1 MKKGSFQLK
10 YTAFAAFF
18 ALICLVTASASAEDT
33 PSGEGEALKPAAAQP
48 EAPVAAEAA
57 ESDWDS
63 DDWGEDENKA
73 PTTPPEYT
81 YSLERLR
88 KLAVERNVGM
98 REAEWREK
106 FGQAQ
111 AMEAWW
117 AWWPEIKLL
126 SALSA
131 APDYN
136 APDPQTDPLGFVGYS
151 KETDPT
157 NTGLDGI
164 VWGAELSLTQP
175 LFTFGKIWNTRKMGP
190 LAEQYGKENLRKTR
204 SKLLNDVTRLYY
216 SMLLLGEMQR
226 VLKEGQGYIDD
237 ATNQLEK
244 MLAEGAEGAEPEDL
258 YKIELMQGEKDA
270 RAEEIREGQAL
281 SQKAMRVLLNLPAD
295 EPIYLDRDRLPKA
308 PTDDIS
314 YDETL
319 KLMRD
324 ERPEMRMLKLGSEM
338 ADRKKRVEWG
348 RFFPDFFL
356 RLVYDY
362 RIASEIQDV
371 RNPFFNDPYN
381 KNSFSGYLGLQ
392 YKFDVPLQ
400 VARHRQAEYEKAR
413 FDSSREYMEE
423 GMALELKQAVEKL
436 ITAARQAE
444 IRKRSFK
451 TGKKWVT
458 AALMDYSLGIHDPD
472 NIMDALTTY
481 FQTQLTYYGAV
492 QKALL
497 AQCELDLLAAAY
509 LAEEGKS
516 KAATDENSDNDA
528 AAADETPSGA
538 YVEEEDEE
546 LE

>member
-1 MKKGSFQLK
+1 MKKGSSQLK
-10 YTAFAAFF
+10 YSALVAFF
-18 ALICLVTASASAEDT
+18 ALVCLLSFSASAQNK
-33 PSGEGEALKPAAAQP
+33 PAGEGEARIPAVAEHESAA
-48 EAPVAAEAA
+48 AAEAS
-57 ESDWDS
+57 E
-63 DDWGEDENKA
+63 DDWNSDEWGAEDTTVPE
-73 PTTPPEYT
+73 TPPEYT

-88 KLAVERNVGM
+88 KLALERNVGM

-117 AWWPEIKLL
+117 AWWPEIKVL

-136 APDPQTDPLGFVGYS
+136 APDPKTDPLGFVSYS

-157 NTGLDGI
+157 STGLDGV
-164 VWGAELSLTQP
+164 VWGAELTLTQP
-175 LFTFGKIWNTRKMGP
+175 LFTFGKIWNTRKLGP
-190 LAEQYGKENLRKTR
+190 LAEQYGKENLRKTK
-204 SKLLNDVTRLYY
+204 SKLINDVTRLYY
-216 SMLLLGEMQR
+216 SMLLLSEMQR

-237 ATNQLEK
+237 ATDQLKK
-244 MLAEGAEGAEPEDL
+244 MLEEGAEGAEPEDL
-258 YKIELMQGEKDA
+258 YKLELMQSEKDA
-270 RAEEIREGQAL
+270 RAEEIREGREL
-281 SQKAMRVLLNLPAD
+281 SLKAMRVLLNLPAD
-295 EPIYLDRDRLPKA
+295 QPVYLDRDRLPPA
-308 PTDDIS
+308 PGDDVS
-314 YDETL
+314 FDDLL
-319 KLMRD
+319 KLMRN
-324 ERPEMRMLKLGSEM
+324 ERPEIRMLKLGAEM
-338 ADRKKRVEWG
+338 ADRKKRIEWG
-348 RFFPDFFL
+348 KFFPDFFL

-362 RIASEIQDV
+362 RVASEIQDI

-392 YKFDVPLQ
+392 YKFDIPLQ
-400 VARHRQAEYEKAR
+400 IARHRQAEYEKAR
-413 FDSSREYMEE
+413 FDSSREYLEE

-472 NIMDALTTY
+472 NIMDALSTY
-481 FQTQLTYYGAV
+481 FQTQLNYYSAV

-497 AQCELDLLAAAY
+497 AKCELDLLAAAY
-509 LAEEGKS
+509 LEEGNNLPS
-516 KAATDENSDNDA
+516 ENKNIEGASETLDND
-528 AAADETPSGA
+528 DE
-538 YVEEEDEE
+538 EEE

>member
-1 MKKGSFQLK
+1 MKKGSSQLK
-10 YTAFAAFF
+10 YSALVDFF
-18 ALICLVTASASAEDT
+18 ALVCLLSFSASAQNK
-33 PSGEGEALKPAAAQP
+33 PAGEGEARIPAVAEHESAA
-48 EAPVAAEAA
+48 AAEAS
-57 ESDWDS
+57 E
-63 DDWGEDENKA
+63 DDWNSDEWGAEDTTVPE
-73 PTTPPEYT
+73 TPPEYT

-88 KLAVERNVGM
+88 KLALERNVGM

-117 AWWPEIKLL
+117 AWWPEIKVL

-136 APDPQTDPLGFVGYS
+136 APDPKTDPLGFVSYS

-157 NTGLDGI
+157 STGLDGV
-164 VWGAELSLTQP
+164 VWGAELTLTQP
-175 LFTFGKIWNTRKMGP
+175 LFTFGKIWNTRKLGP
-190 LAEQYGKENLRKTR
+190 LAEQYGKENLRKTK
-204 SKLLNDVTRLYY
+204 SKLINDVTRLYY
-216 SMLLLGEMQR
+216 SMLLLSEMQR

-237 ATNQLEK
+237 ATDQLKK
-244 MLAEGAEGAEPEDL
+244 MLEEGAEGAEPEDL
-258 YKIELMQGEKDA
+258 YKLELMQSEKDA
-270 RAEEIREGQAL
+270 RAEEIREGREL
-281 SQKAMRVLLNLPAD
+281 SLKAMRVLLNLPAD
-295 EPIYLDRDRLPKA
+295 QPVYLDRDRLPPA
-308 PTDDIS
+308 PGDDVS
-314 YDETL
+314 FDDLL
-319 KLMRD
+319 KLMRN
-324 ERPEMRMLKLGSEM
+324 ERPEIRMLKLGAEM
-338 ADRKKRVEWG
+338 ADRKKRIEWG
-348 RFFPDFFL
+348 KFFPDFFL

-362 RIASEIQDV
+362 RVASEIQDI

-392 YKFDVPLQ
+392 YKFDIPLQ
-400 VARHRQAEYEKAR
+400 IARHRQAEYEKAR
-413 FDSSREYMEE
+413 FDSSREYLEE

-472 NIMDALTTY
+472 NIMDALSTY
-481 FQTQLTYYGAV
+481 FQTQLNYYSAV

-497 AQCELDLLAAAY
+497 AKCELDLLAAAY
-509 LAEEGKS
+509 LEEGNNLPS
-516 KAATDENSDNDA
+516 ENKNIEGASETLDND
-528 AAADETPSGA
+528 DE
-538 YVEEEDEE
+538 EEE